1 MTNSAGTCGKSC
13 CLFRRVVPDCVF
25 RRFRPLVPKEG
36 ARFFRRKAP
45 YDSEGL
51 RPLTPI
57 DCAWVFRAN
66 RSVATRVFQLLS
78 VL

>member
-1 MTNSAGTCGKSC
+1 MTRPKHKTNDDLLDLLSN
-13 CLFRRVVPDCVF
+13 VCVF

-36 ARFFRRKAP
+36 ALFFRRKAP
-45 YDSEGL
+45 YDSEGF
-51 RPLTPI
+51 RHPIPI

-66 RSVATRVFQLLS
+66 RSVATRVFQLFS